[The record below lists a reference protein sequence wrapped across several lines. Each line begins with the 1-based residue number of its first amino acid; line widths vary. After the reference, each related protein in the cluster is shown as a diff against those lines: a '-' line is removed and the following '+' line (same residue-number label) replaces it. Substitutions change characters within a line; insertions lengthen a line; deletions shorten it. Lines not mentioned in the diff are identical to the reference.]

1 MEMGRLSGKVAI
13 ITGGASGI
21 GRGTV
26 ELFVEEDARVVI
38 ADVQDDKG
46 ERLAEQLGSRA
57 SYLRTDVGE
66 ESDIEAL
73 VAHAVDKFGRL
84 DCIFNN
90 AGLGGVSGS
99 ITDIPIDEADATL
112 RVLFRGVLLG
122 MKHAGRVMR
131 EQQSGSIISTAS
143 VAGIGTGFG
152 PHLYSA
158 AKAAVIHLTESVAKE
173 LGESNVRVNCICPGG
188 IATPIFGKGFG
199 LATPAADRTAEPM
212 KHILARA
219 QPIPRAGTPRDV
231 ANAALFLASDESSF
245 VNGHA
250 LVVDGG
256 ILGGRL
262 WSEYTAGLD
271 RLRAAL
277 GAAG

>member
-1 MEMGRLSGKVAI
+1 MGRLSGKVAI

-26 ELFVEEDARVVI
+26 ELFVEEDACVVI
-38 ADVQDDKG
+38 ADIQDDKG
-46 ERLAEQLGSRA
+46 EQLAERLGSKT

-66 ESDIEAL
+66 EKDVEAL

-99 ITDIPIDEADATL
+99 ITDTPIDEADAVM

-152 PHLYSA
+152 PHIYSA

-173 LGESNVRVNCICPGG
+173 LGESNVRVNCICPGA
-188 IATPIFGKGFG
+188 IATPIFGGSVG
-199 LATPAADRTAEPM
+199 LPAQIADQTVESLKYM
-212 KHILARA
+212 LAKT
-219 QPIPRAGTPRDV
+219 QPIPRAGLPRDI
-231 ANAALFLASDESSF
+231 ANAALFLASDESNF

-262 WSEYTAGLD
+262 WSESETGIK